1 MVCKVSLNIFKGNT
15 DGYETEFENNGYLK
29 ILDKISE
36 VLSFV
41 YAENRGPFSGGL
53 PSDGHRKF

>member
-1 MVCKVSLNIFKGNT
+1 MDMRPN
-15 DGYETEFENNGYLK
+15 LK